1 MILKNSEA
9 ADVAVV
15 SEDEDGDDGHD
26 YFEVE
31 EVKGE
36 CVL

>member
-9 ADVAVV
+9 ADVVV